1 MKTHLLIAAAAAFFL
16 LGLAELCRQILQFI
30 ETGVLT

>member
-1 MKTHLLIAAAAAFFL
+1 MKLYLTLAAFTALTL
-16 LGLAELCRQILQFI
+16 LGLAELCRQILEFF